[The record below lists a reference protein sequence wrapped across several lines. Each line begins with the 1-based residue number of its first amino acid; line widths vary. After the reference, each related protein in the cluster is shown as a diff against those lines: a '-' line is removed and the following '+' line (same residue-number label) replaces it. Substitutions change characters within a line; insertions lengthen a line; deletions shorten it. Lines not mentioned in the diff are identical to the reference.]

1 MKRLLPA
8 LLFLGLLALGQSPG
22 AKLYSA
28 NCQSCHQA
36 TGQGIPGAFPPLTHL
51 DQVVQ
56 AKGGREY
63 LIRVVL
69 YGLQGPLTVQGK
81 TYNGVMPPF
90 RQLKDQEVA
99 DLLNYVLAT
108 FAKSKAK
115 PISAEEV
122 KAQRARALSP
132 QEVLKSRPPVK

>member
-1 MKRLLPA
+1 MKRLWP
-8 LLFLGLLALGQSPG
+8 LLAFLGLLALGQSPG
-22 AKLYSA
+22 AKLYSTH
-28 NCQSCHQA
+28 CQGCHQA
-36 TGQGIPGAFPPLTHL
+36 GGQGIPGVFPSLTHL
-51 DQVVQ
+51 DKLVQ

-63 LIRVVL
+63 LVRVVL
-69 YGLQGPLTVQGK
+69 YGLQGPLTAEGK

-99 DLLNYVLAT
+99 DVLNYVLTT

-115 PISAEEV
+115 PITAAEV
-122 KAQRARALSP
+122 KAARAKALSP

>member
-1 MKRLLPA
+1 MRRGLILLA
-8 LLFLGLLALGQSPG
+8 FLGSLALAQSPG

-36 TGQGIPGAFPPLTHL
+36 NGQGVPGAFPPLTHL
-51 DQVVQ
+51 DKVVQ

-69 YGLQGPLTVQGK
+69 YGLQGSLTVEGK

-99 DLLNYVLAT
+99 DLLNHILTT

-115 PISAEEV
+115 PISTQEV
-122 KAQRARALSP
+122 KAQRAKARSP

>member
-1 MKRLLPA
+1 MRRLVFLLP
-8 LLFLGLLALGQSPG
+8 FLGLLTLAQSPG
-22 AKLYSA
+22 AKLFSA
-28 NCQSCHQA
+28 HCQSCHQA
-36 TGQGIPGAFPPLTHL
+36 QGQGLPGAFPPLTHL
-51 DQVVQ
+51 DKLVQ

-69 YGLQGPLTVQGK
+69 YGLQGPLTVKGK
-81 TYNGVMPPF
+81 TYNGVMPTF

-99 DLLNYVLAT
+99 DLLNHVLTA

-115 PISAEEV
+115 PIAAAEV
-122 KAQRARALSP
+122 KAQRARAFSP

>member
-1 MKRLLPA
+1 MKRFLPLA
-8 LLFLGLLALGQSPG
+8 LLLGLLALAQSPG

-36 TGQGIPGAFPPLTHL
+36 TGQGLPGAFPPLTHL
-51 DQVVQ
+51 DKVVQ

-63 LIRVVL
+63 LVHVVL
-69 YGLQGPLTVQGK
+69 YGLQGPLTVEGK
-81 TYNGVMPPF
+81 AYNGVMPPF

-99 DLLNYVLAT
+99 ELLNHVLTA

-115 PISAEEV
+115 AFTAEEV
-122 KAQRARALSP
+122 KALRAKPLSP
-132 QEVLKSRPPVK
+132 QDVLKSRPPVK

>member
-36 TGQGIPGAFPPLTHL
+36 TGQGIPGTFPPLTHL

-69 YGLQGPLTVQGK
+69 YGLQGPLTAQGK

-90 RQLKDQEVA
+90 RQLKDPEVA
-99 DLLNYVLAT
+99 DLLNYILTT

-115 PISAEEV
+115 PIRPEEV
-122 KAQRARALSP
+122 KAQRAKARSS

>member
-1 MKRLLPA
+1 MKRLLPLMA
-8 LLFLGLLALGQSPG
+8 FLGLLALAQSPG

-36 TGQGIPGAFPPLTHL
+36 TGQGLPGAFPPLTHL
-51 DQVVQ
+51 SKVVQ
-56 AKGGREY
+56 AKGGPEY

-69 YGLQGPLTVQGK
+69 YGLQGSLTVEGK

-99 DLLNYVLAT
+99 DLLNYVLTT

-122 KAQRARALSP
+122 KALRAKAMSP
-132 QEVLKSRPPVK
+132 QDVLKSRPPVK

>member
-1 MKRLLPA
+1 MKRLLPLI
-8 LLFLGLLALGQSPG
+8 LLLGLLALAQSPG

-36 TGQGIPGAFPPLTHL
+36 TGQGLPGAFPPLTHL
-51 DQVVQ
+51 DRVVQ

-63 LIRVVL
+63 LVHVVL
-69 YGLQGPLTVQGK
+69 YGLQGPLTVEGK

-99 DLLNYVLAT
+99 DLLNHVLTT

-115 PISAEEV
+115 AFTAEEV
-122 KAQRARALSP
+122 KALRAKPLSP
-132 QEVLKSRPPVK
+132 QDVLKSRPPVK

>member
-1 MKRLLPA
+1 MKRLLPV
-8 LLFLGLLALGQSPG
+8 LLAFGLLALGQSPG

-51 DQVVQ
+51 DKVVQ

-69 YGLQGPLTVQGK
+69 YGLQGPLSVEGK

-99 DLLNYVLAT
+99 DLLNHVLTT

-115 PISAEEV
+115 PITAGEV
-122 KAQRARALSP
+122 KAERAKPLSP
-132 QEVLKSRPPVK
+132 QDVLKSRPPVK

>member
-1 MKRLLPA
+1 MVFQGR
-8 LLFLGLLALGQSPG
+8 LALGGSRG

-36 TGQGIPGAFPPLTHL
+36 NGQGVPGAVPPLTHL

-56 AKGGREY
+56 TKGGGEY

-69 YGLQGPLTVQGK
+69 YGLQAPLTVQGK
-81 TYNGVMPPF
+81 TYSGVMPPF

-99 DLLNYVLAT
+99 DLLNHILT
-108 FAKSKAK
+108 TIPKSEAK

-122 KAQRARALSP
+122 KAQR
-132 QEVLKSRPPVK
+132 

>member
-1 MKRLLPA
+1 MKRGLILLA
-8 LLFLGLLALGQSPG
+8 FLGSLALAQSPG

-28 NCQSCHQA
+28 NCQSCHLA
-36 TGQGIPGAFPPLTHL
+36 NGQGVPGAFPPLTHL
-51 DQVVQ
+51 DKVVQ

-69 YGLQGPLTVQGK
+69 YGLQGSLTVEGK

-90 RQLKDQEVA
+90 RQLKDPEVA
-99 DLLNYVLAT
+99 NLLNYILTT

-115 PISAEEV
+115 PISPEEV
-122 KAQRARALSP
+122 KAQRAKARSP

>member
-1 MKRLLPA
+1 
-8 LLFLGLLALGQSPG
+8 
-22 AKLYSA
+22 
-28 NCQSCHQA
+28 
-36 TGQGIPGAFPPLTHL
+36 
-51 DQVVQ
+51 
-56 AKGGREY
+56 
-63 LIRVVL
+63 
-69 YGLQGPLTVQGK
+69 LQGSLTVEGK

-99 DLLNYVLAT
+99 DLLNHILTT

>member
-1 MKRLLPA
+1 MPLLA
-8 LLFLGLLALGQSPG
+8 FLGLLALGQSPG

-36 TGQGIPGAFPPLTHL
+36 TGQGLPGAFPPLTHL
-51 DQVVQ
+51 DKVVQ

-69 YGLQGPLTVQGK
+69 YGLQGPLTVGGT

-90 RQLKDQEVA
+90 RQLRDQEVA
-99 DLLNYVLAT
+99 DLLNHVLTA
-108 FAKSKAK
+108 FAKSKTK
-115 PISAEEV
+115 PIAASEV
-122 KAQRARALSP
+122 KAQRAKAFSP
-132 QEVLKSRPPVK
+132 QDVLKSRPPVK

>member
-1 MKRLLPA
+1 MKRLMP
-8 LLFLGLLALGQSPG
+8 LLAFLGLLALGQSPG

-36 TGQGIPGAFPPLTHL
+36 VGQGIPGTFPPLTHL
-51 DQVVQ
+51 DKVVQ

-69 YGLQGPLTVQGK
+69 YGLQGPLSVEGK
-81 TYNGVMPPF
+81 TYNGLMPPF

-99 DLLNYVLAT
+99 DLLNHVLTA

-122 KAQRARALSP
+122 KAQRARAFSP
-132 QEVLKSRPPVK
+132 QDVLKSRPPVK

>member
-1 MKRLLPA
+1 MKRLLP
-8 LLFLGLLALGQSPG
+8 LLAFLGLLALAQSPG

-36 TGQGIPGAFPPLTHL
+36 TGQGLAGAFPPLTHL
-51 DQVVQ
+51 DKLVQ

-63 LIRVVL
+63 LIRTVL
-69 YGLQGPLTVQGK
+69 YGLQGPLTVEGK
-81 TYNGVMPPF
+81 AYNGLMPPF
-90 RQLKDQEVA
+90 RQLRDQEVA
-99 DLLNYVLAT
+99 DLLNHILTT

-122 KAQRARALSP
+122 KAQRAKTMAP
-132 QEVLKSRPPVK
+132 QDVLKSRPPVK

>member
-1 MKRLLPA
+1 MKRLLP
-8 LLFLGLLALGQSPG
+8 LLGFLGLLALAQSPG

-28 NCQSCHQA
+28 HCQSCHQA
-36 TGQGIPGAFPPLTHL
+36 NGQGIPGVFPPLTHL
-51 DQVVQ
+51 DKVVQ

-69 YGLQGPLTVQGK
+69 YGLQGPLTVEGK

-90 RQLKDQEVA
+90 RQLKDQQVA
-99 DLLNYVLAT
+99 DVLNYILTT

-115 PISAEEV
+115 PTTAAEV
-122 KAQRARALSP
+122 KAARAKALSP
-132 QEVLKSRPPVK
+132 QDVLKSRPPVK

>member
-1 MKRLLPA
+1 MKRLLPLMA
-8 LLFLGLLALGQSPG
+8 FLGLMALAQSPG

-28 NCQSCHQA
+28 NCQSCHQV

-51 DQVVQ
+51 DKVVQ

-69 YGLQGPLTVQGK
+69 YGLQGPLTVEGK

-90 RQLKDQEVA
+90 RHLKDQEVA
-99 DLLNYVLAT
+99 DLLNHILTA

-115 PISAEEV
+115 PITAQEV
-122 KAQRARALSP
+122 KAQRAKPLSP

>member
-1 MKRLLPA
+1 MRRLVPLLA
-8 LLFLGLLALGQSPG
+8 LLGLLALAQSPG
-22 AKLYSA
+22 ARLYSA
-28 NCQSCHQA
+28 HCQSCHQA
-36 TGQGIPGAFPPLTHL
+36 LGQGLPGAFPPLTHL
-51 DQVVQ
+51 DQLAQ

-69 YGLQGPLTVQGK
+69 YGLQGPLTVGGK

-99 DLLNYVLAT
+99 DLLNHVLTA

-115 PISAEEV
+115 PIAAAEV

>member
-1 MKRLLPA
+1 MRRLLPFI
-8 LLFLGLLALGQSPG
+8 LLAGLFALGQSPG

-51 DQVVQ
+51 DKVVQ

-69 YGLQGPLTVQGK
+69 YGLQGPLTVEGK

-90 RQLKDQEVA
+90 RQLKDEEVA
-99 DLLNYVLAT
+99 NLLNHVLAT

-115 PISAEEV
+115 PITAQEV
-122 KAQRARALSP
+122 KAQRAKPLSP

>member
-28 NCQSCHQA
+28 NCQSCHLA
-36 TGQGIPGAFPPLTHL
+36 NGQGVPRAFPPLTHL
-51 DQVVQ
+51 DLVVQ

-63 LIRVVL
+63 LIRTVL
-69 YGLQGPLTVQGK
+69 YGLQGPLTVQG
-81 TYNGVMPPF
+81 TAYNGVMPPF

-99 DLLNYVLAT
+99 DLLNHILTT

-122 KAQRARALSP
+122 KAQRARALPP